1 MTYAPHRS
9 APARDLPSIEDDWDA
24 GPHRRSSRSWI
35 AGGVAVSGVLVAF
48 GAWAVATSPAAT
60 VTGVLAGAP
69 PTAQFTVAPTGLRCG
84 VPSVGPSG
92 LEQRATGQF
101 CLLDVI
107 VTNNGREPE
116 LFDSGAQ
123 RVYDANGEAY
133 AVAEQAAVFLN
144 DRSPALLDRIGPGQT
159 VAGVLPFDVPVD
171 ARLSAATLG
180 GGRSTPGVRVTLPD
194 PS

>member
-24 GPHRRSSRSWI
+24 GPHRWGSRAWVT
-35 AGGVAVSGVLVAF
+35 GGIGVSAVLVAF

-60 VTGVLAGAP
+60 VTGVLAGEP

-84 VPSVGPSG
+84 VPSVGPSD

-123 RVYDANGEAY
+123 RVQDANGEAY

-159 VAGVLPFDVPVD
+159 VAGVLPFDVPAD
-171 ARLSAATLG
+171 ARLSAAILG
-180 GGRSTPGVRVTLPD
+180 GGRSTPGVRVALPD